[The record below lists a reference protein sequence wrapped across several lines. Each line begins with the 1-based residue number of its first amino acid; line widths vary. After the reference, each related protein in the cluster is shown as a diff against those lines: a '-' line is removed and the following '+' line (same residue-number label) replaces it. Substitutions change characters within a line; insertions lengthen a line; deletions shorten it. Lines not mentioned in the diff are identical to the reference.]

1 MMKNLMIGLVT
12 VAVIALAGWAL
23 VTSMAEDSASIASTE
38 GAAIAIEQQVDLP
51 EKSDPLAGDL
61 VTISEIMERPEEYN
75 STVRLVGLVAKID
88 EDQNIF
94 VLSSGEDA
102 ESCAPAAPATP
113 VADTPAESADSS
125 CSSCAAPLM
134 LPVRPPAQL
143 PALNTRVR
151 ILGQIRQINGKYIF
165 TAHEIEYIRDD
176 G

>member
-1 MMKNLMIGLVT
+1 MMKNLMIGSVT

-23 VTSMAEDSASIASTE
+23 VTSMAEDPASIASTE

-102 ESCAPAAPATP
+102 ESCAPVAPI
-113 VADTPAESADSS
+113 ADTPAENADSS

-143 PALNTRVR
+143 PALNTQVR
-151 ILGQIRQINGKYIF
+151 ILGQIHQINGKYIF